1 MSLSII
7 YRGRNAKFGFQF
19 TRGRLLA
26 LAGLSA
32 FLLVSYQQPW
42 SSHGFESEFSQQRIS
57 EQQLELAMQS
67 EAVQQVRRKAE
78 QELTAM
84 TMRVGEMQAQLLR
97 LEALGQRLTEVAQ
110 LEPGEFDF
118 SQPLPVGGPS
128 TGVNE
133 WPGVSDHSLLNELD
147 SVIGELNE
155 KQKQLS
161 LLESVMVNHHMNDE
175 RQLAGRPVATGWAS
189 SSYGV
194 RKDPFNGN
202 PRMHRGLDFA
212 SAEGEPVLATG
223 AGIVTFAGRRGAY
236 GKLVEIDH
244 GGGMR
249 TRYAHSS
256 RIDVE
261 VGDIVTRGQQIAAVG
276 TTGRSTGPHVHYEVL
291 ENGRH
296 INPSPFVTR
305 QIAEVRTQR

>member
-7 YRGRNAKFGFQF
+7 YRGRKVKFGFQF
-19 TRGRLLA
+19 TRRRLLC

-32 FLLVSYQQPW
+32 FLLVSHHEPW
-42 SSHGFESEFSQQRIS
+42 AYDGLDRQLAQQRIN
-57 EQQLELAMQS
+57 EHQLELAMQS

-84 TMRVGEMQAQLLR
+84 TMKVGEIQAQLLR

-118 SQPLPVGGPS
+118 SQPLPIGGPDVA
-128 TGVNE
+128 VNE
-133 WPGVSDHSLLNELD
+133 WPTVSEHTLLQDLD
-147 SVIGELNE
+147 SVLGELND
-155 KQKQLS
+155 KQKQLR
-161 LLESVMVNHHMNDE
+161 LLESVMVNHHINDQ
-175 RQLAGRPVATGWAS
+175 RQLAGRPVESGWAS

-194 RKDPFNGN
+194 RKDPFNGT

-212 SAEGEPVLATG
+212 SAEGSPVVATG
-223 AGIVTFAGRRGAY
+223 AGIVTFAGRRGGY
-236 GKLVEIDH
+236 GKLIEIDH
-244 GGGMR
+244 GGGIR
-249 TRYAHSS
+249 TRYAHMK
-256 RIDVE
+256 RIDIE

-276 TTGRSTGPHVHYEVL
+276 STGRSTGPHVHYEVL

-296 INPSPFVTR
+296 VNPSPFVQR
-305 QIAEVRTQR
+305 QIAEVR

>member
-7 YRGRNAKFGFQF
+7 YRGRKVKFGFQF
-19 TRGRLLA
+19 TRRRLLS

-42 SSHGFESEFSQQRIS
+42 TYNGLDRELAQKRIS
-57 EQQLELAMQS
+57 EEQLELAMQS
-67 EAVQQVRRKAE
+67 EAVQKVRRQAE

-84 TMRVGEMQAQLLR
+84 TMKVGEIQAQLLR

-118 SQPLPVGGPS
+118 SQPLPVGGPDV
-128 TGVNE
+128 TTNE
-133 WPGVSDHSLLNELD
+133 WPTVTDHSLLQDLD
-147 SVIGELNE
+147 SVLGELND
-155 KQKQLS
+155 KQKQLR

-175 RQLAGRPVATGWAS
+175 RQIAGRPIESGWAS

-194 RKDPFNGN
+194 RKDPFNGT

-212 SAEGEPVLATG
+212 SAEGNPVIATG
-223 AGIVTFAGRRGAY
+223 AGIVTFAGRRGGY
-236 GKLVEIDH
+236 GKLIEIDH
-244 GGGMR
+244 GGGIR
-249 TRYAHSS
+249 TRYAHMK
-256 RIDVE
+256 RIDVD
-261 VGDIVTRGQQIAAVG
+261 VGDIVTRGQHIAAVG

-296 INPSPFVTR
+296 VNPSPFVQR
-305 QIAEVRTQR
+305 QVAEAR